1 MNKRRERP
9 SVNEEVEKV
18 EKDILSRLYQT
29 TRERKTSQEY
39 DNLRKELEKVKE
51 EFLKKVGEDRRG
63 ELEQVTDTIYTMNSI
78 LSKED
83 FCIGFEMA
91 IRLFIESIYKERDDQ
106 E

>member
-91 IRLFIESIYKERDDQ
+91 VRLFIESIYKERDDQ

>member
-1 MNKRRERP
+1 M
-9 SVNEEVEKV
+9 

-51 EFLKKVGEDRRG
+51 EFLKKVGEDRRE
-63 ELEQVTDTIYTMNSI
+63 ELEKVTDTIYTMNSI

>member
-83 FCIGFEMA
+83 FCNR
-91 IRLFIESIYKERDDQ
+91 IRDGNKTFHRKHI
-106 E
+106 

>member
-63 ELEQVTDTIYTMNSI
+63 EQVTDTIYTMNSI

-83 FCIGFEMA
+83 FCNR
-91 IRLFIESIYKERDDQ
+91 IRDGNKTFHRKHI
-106 E
+106 

>member
-63 ELEQVTDTIYTMNSI
+63 ELEKVTDTIYTMNSI

-91 IRLFIESIYKERDDQ
+91 VRLFIESIYKERDDQ

>member
-1 MNKRRERP
+1 M
-9 SVNEEVEKV
+9 

-39 DNLRKELEKVKE
+39 DNLRKELERTKE
-51 EFLKKVGEDRRG
+51 GFLKKVGEDRRE
-63 ELEQVTDTIYTMNSI
+63 ELEKVTDTIYTMNSI

>member
-1 MNKRRERP
+1 M
-9 SVNEEVEKV
+9 

-39 DNLRKELEKVKE
+39 DNLRKELERTKE
-51 EFLKKVGEDRRG
+51 EFLKKVGEDRRE
-63 ELEQVTDTIYTMNSI
+63 ELEKVTDKVHEMDDV
-78 LSKED
+78 LGFED

-91 IRLFIESIYKERDDQ
+91 VRLFIESIYKERDDQ